1 MLHFVGGALVG
12 SAPQQAY
19 GPFLEGVSDAA
30 GVCIVGTPCTGLET
44 GLDHWQAASEVMLRW
59 SAATTDLD
67 AMLAARE
74 QPPLA
79 QLPVFGCG
87 HSLGAKILLLLGSDA
102 RLAEAIGPRRA
113 NVLLSFNNFP
123 ARQSVPLLEQ
133 AVGLGKDSGPVGA
146 LARFGAQNAAAVL
159 AGNAGLGEALGA
171 GASSGLRG
179 AASAVRQGDFGERLS
194 SGLGALGVGGVSG
207 GGVASD
213 LAGGLDQLASGLGWA
228 SELLGATSQRAAEAA
243 APASTGG
250 LPLDDEFTPGP
261 AETDEAVRR
270 RYGVGRNLLVR
281 FADDGIDQSS
291 GLARLLQSRFTDEV
305 TGIGGRLDFRK
316 LEGTHVTPNAPRL
329 PSDAEI
335 RRILSAAGMPLD
347 LADAVGG
354 IREVASKAARERETA
369 SKTVADF
376 VQSETQKAREG

>member
-1 MLHFVGGALVG
+1 M
-12 SAPQQAY
+12 
-19 GPFLEGVSDAA
+19 
-30 GVCIVGTPCTGLET
+30 
-44 GLDHWQAASEVMLRW
+44 
-59 SAATTDLD
+59 
-67 AMLAARE
+67 
-74 QPPLA
+74 
-79 QLPVFGCG
+79 
-87 HSLGAKILLLLGSDA
+87 
-102 RLAEAIGPRRA
+102 
-113 NVLLSFNNFP
+113 
-123 ARQSVPLLEQ
+123 
-133 AVGLGKDSGPVGA
+133 
-146 LARFGAQNAAAVL
+146 
-159 AGNAGLGEALGA
+159 
-171 GASSGLRG
+171 
-179 AASAVRQGDFGERLS
+179 
-194 SGLGALGVGGVSG
+194 SG